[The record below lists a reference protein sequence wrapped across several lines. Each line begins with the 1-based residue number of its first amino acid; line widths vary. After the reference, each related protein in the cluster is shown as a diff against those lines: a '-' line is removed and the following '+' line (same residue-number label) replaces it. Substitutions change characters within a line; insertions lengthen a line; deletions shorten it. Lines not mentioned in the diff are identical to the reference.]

1 MASQFG
7 KPNAKPI
14 RVIIASENASMRM
27 SGESNLPLFYLKLL
41 RARGAEIWI
50 VCHSRVR
57 NELRELFPND
67 IDFHRFHFIEDTRL
81 QVLIWKLS
89 HRFPYRIQDL
99 IFGQWIHTITQ
110 RTTRKVV
117 KELVKSENI
126 QIVFEPAPISPKGLS
141 FMYDLGV
148 PVVIGPLCGG
158 LEFPPAFRYMD
169 SPVTRLSIKLGR
181 AASGL
186 AHQWAPGKLQAESL
200 IVANDRTAKALPHG
214 YRGQVYKVVESGVDL
229 SICKPIEH
237 QSADPRDPVRF
248 IFWGRF
254 VDWKGAQF
262 LVQAFKQVSE
272 QSNAVLE
279 MIGDG
284 ELMDSIKTQAT
295 ETGAGDRINFHGR
308 LSREESIKII
318 QKCHVFVIPSLRECG
333 GNAIL
338 EIMAMG
344 LPIVATNWAGPAQY
358 VEKTCG
364 ILVDPTTVDGFING
378 LADAMLRL
386 EKSPELRQ
394 KMGAAGIERVK
405 EENFDWESKADRILE
420 ILHETIGQKAARQP

>member
-1 MASQFG
+1 MANQFG
-7 KPNAKPI
+7 QPNINPMRI
-14 RVIIASENASMRM
+14 IIASENASMRM

-41 RARGAEIWI
+41 RARGVDIWV

-57 NELRELFPND
+57 NELRELFPD
-67 IDFHRFHFIEDTRL
+67 DADFRKFHFIEDTQV
-81 QVLIWKLS
+81 QVLIWKFS
-89 HRFPYRIQDL
+89 QWFPYRIKDL

-110 RTTRKVV
+110 RTTRRVV
-117 KELVKSENI
+117 KELVKSKNI
-126 QIVFEPAPISPKGLS
+126 QVVFEPAPISPKGLS
-141 FMYDLGV
+141 FMYDLGA

-169 SPVTRLSIKLGR
+169 SPMTRLSIKFGR
-181 AASGL
+181 AASKL
-186 AHQWAPGKLQAESL
+186 AHQLAPGKLQAESL
-200 IVANDRTAKALPHG
+200 IVANERTAKALPHG
-214 YRGQVYKVVESGVDL
+214 YRGRVYEVVESGVDL
-229 SICKPIEH
+229 SLCKPIER
-237 QSADPRDPVRF
+237 QPADPEEPIRF

-272 QSNAVLE
+272 HSNSVLE

-284 ELMDSIKTQAT
+284 ELLDSIRTQAT
-295 ETGAGDRINFHGR
+295 ETGTGDRINFHGR

-344 LPIVATNWAGPAQY
+344 LPVVATNWAGPGQY
-358 VEKTCG
+358 VKETCG
-364 ILVDPTTVDGFING
+364 ILVDPTTVEGFING

-386 EKSPELRQ
+386 AKSPELRE

-405 EENFDWESKADRILE
+405 EDNFDWESKADRILE
-420 ILHETIGQKAARQP
+420 ILHETINSNTTR

>member
-1 MASQFG
+1 MANQSGQ
-7 KPNAKPI
+7 PDINPMRI
-14 RVIIASENASMRM
+14 IIASENASMRM

-41 RARGAEIWI
+41 RARGVDIWV

-57 NELRELFPND
+57 DELREMFPD
-67 IDFHRFHFIEDTRL
+67 DADFHRFHFIEDTRL
-81 QVLIWKLS
+81 QVLIWKFS
-89 HRFPYRIQDL
+89 QWFPYRIKDL

-110 RTTRKVV
+110 RATRKFV
-117 KELVKSENI
+117 KELVKSKNI
-126 QIVFEPAPISPKGLS
+126 QVVFEPAPISPKGLS
-141 FMYDLGV
+141 FMYDLGA

-169 SPVTRLSIKLGR
+169 SPMTRLSIKFGR
-181 AASGL
+181 AASKL
-186 AHQWAPGKLQAESL
+186 AHQLAPGKLQAESL
-200 IVANDRTAKALPHG
+200 IVANERTAKALPHG
-214 YRGQVYKVVESGVDL
+214 YRGRVYEVVESGVDL
-229 SICKPIEH
+229 SLCKPIER
-237 QSADPRDPVRF
+237 QPATPEEPIRF

-262 LVQAFKQVSE
+262 LVQAFKQVSMH
-272 QSNAVLE
+272 SNSVLE

-284 ELMDSIKTQAT
+284 ELMDSIRTQAT

-344 LPIVATNWAGPAQY
+344 LPVVATNWAGPAQY
-358 VEKTCG
+358 VKETCG
-364 ILVDPTTVDGFING
+364 ILVEPNTVDGFING

-386 EKSPELRQ
+386 AKSSELRE

-405 EENFDWESKADRILE
+405 EDNFDWESKADRILE
-420 ILHETIGQKAARQP
+420 ILHETIESNTAH